1 MLHCVKNDNNQLVS
15 NYHLILFLLI
25 SFFIFSKKKNIW
37 LFFYTFL
44 YRNHLLKN
52 NISGFKQKGSCTHQ
66 YRVITYKVWTA
77 FDANI
82 HLEKCSF
89 FPEFV
94 QGIQLDE
101 VWFEV
106 FFDDRFNETLKEAGL
121 LHNLNIFSS
130 QKKIQILS
138 VRLFS
143 FL

>member
-44 YRNHLLKN
+44 YRNHLLKKN

-82 HLEKCSF
+82 HLEICSF
-89 FPEFV
+89 FPGFV
-94 QGIQLDE
+94 HGIQLDE

-106 FFDDRFNETLKEAGL
+106 FFNDRFNETLKEAGL
-121 LHNLNIFSS
+121 LHNLNIFSP
-130 QKKIQILS
+130 QKKFGYYL
-138 VRLFS
+138 
-143 FL
+143 